1 MQVTSIVSFLVPT
14 VETLSC
20 MGCGTISSMALAA
33 DIMSAQTDFHQ
44 FGAGFFGA
52 GSHFQLEN
60 VLTSRH

>member
-33 DIMSAQTDFHQ
+33 DIMSAQNDFHSLVQ
-44 FGAGFFGA
+44 
-52 GSHFQLEN
+52 GSLVQVHIFSLKMC
-60 VLTSRH
+60 